1 MRLSGSCVVRALCV
15 CVCAGEVDTAILEK
29 CDPCMSKPCLNH
41 GSCEA
46 DQTDGYRC
54 RCSEGFKVS
63 T

>member
-1 MRLSGSCVVRALCV
+1 MCVCVCV